1 MIFNHAWRNYYSKD
15 LCLSYVVFLNT
26 STQQI
31 PLQFYQD
38 VTICLDFLLFLRC
51 DTNHQ
56 YRAQGFNVHA
66 YSDRQQTTNTVHN
79 ISTFMPIQNGN
90 KPPIPCTTSQRS
102 CLFRTATNHQYCAQ
116 HLQRSCLFRTAT
128 NHQYH
133 AQHLKVHAYLERQR
147 TVNTMHNV
155 STFLPI

>member
-1 MIFNHAWRNYYSKD
+1 MIFNHAWQNYYSKD

-38 VTICLDFLLFLRC
+38 VTICLDFLLFLRY

-56 YRAQGFNVHA
+56 YRAQHLNVHA
-66 YSDRQQTTNTVHN
+66 YSDRQETTNTVQHLNVHAYSDWQQTTNTVHN

-102 CLFRTATNHQYCAQ
+102 CLFRTATNH
-116 HLQRSCLFRTAT
+116 
-128 NHQYH
+128 
-133 AQHLKVHAYLERQR
+133 
-147 TVNTMHNV
+147 
-155 STFLPI
+155 